1 MESTTGLPSDEYL
14 NYTQLENAFIDLDTK
29 ITSKQSAIDN
39 INYANSNTNN
49 NITCHYCG
57 KKGHMERDCRKKKR
71 DQQGN
76 SNGQQRRNSTQNSN
90 HFTNKSYDNK
100 QGNEEGYNKKKSVTC
115 YSCGKKGHYANECP
129 EKKSNKDENAH
140 LATTQRE
147 YIGMLV
153 SDESTINQSSSEETN
168 SSSSQGP
175 NSSLDASTT
184 TSGTITDQSTEDSFT
199 EDHSVE
205 FRRQHFQRV
214 SNNPLFQ
221 PPPNVHFKSADLND
235 MIPSEDQF
243 QAPHPE
249 VPHQQLYAHTEGHEN
264 NTDVYPQ
271 TSMSRMLEF
280 RRVTE
285 TRMDRYYRVMNHCT
299 IVSTLAQTGFFG
311 Q

>member
-1 MESTTGLPSDEYL
+1 
-14 NYTQLENAFIDLDTK
+14 
-29 ITSKQSAIDN
+29 
-39 INYANSNTNN
+39 
-49 NITCHYCG
+49 
-57 KKGHMERDCRKKKR
+57 
-71 DQQGN
+71 
-76 SNGQQRRNSTQNSN
+76 
-90 HFTNKSYDNK
+90 
-100 QGNEEGYNKKKSVTC
+100 
-115 YSCGKKGHYANECP
+115 
-129 EKKSNKDENAH
+129 
-140 LATTQRE
+140 
-147 YIGMLV
+147 MLV

-199 EDHSVE
+199 EDQSVE
-205 FRRQHFQRV
+205 FRRQQFQRV

-264 NTDVYPQ
+264 NTDVYPH

-280 RRVTE
+280 RRVIE
-285 TRMDRYYRVMNHCT
+285 TRMDR
-299 IVSTLAQTGFFG
+299 
-311 Q
+311 